1 MANVENG
8 ALQSAIN
15 NAAVGET
22 LVLTSDITLTNR
34 VTVSNVVTIDLNGFS
49 IIGNVDDG
57 YGTIYV
63 GTKGVLTIKDSSNK
77 QTGNITNTIGNVIGN
92 YGIVNI
98 YSGTFTGNYALYNF
112 YYNDSVYGTS
122 VIYGGIFKAAGGDN
136 PAVAN
141 CGDLTV
147 NGGTIEL
154 LDTTNVLN
162 ITGGTVKSLYVGV
175 ADYNP
180 EKQSTS
186 INGGNITDLT
196 VADDSGNKVVISG
209 GTFGCEINSQYLAD
223 GFELTYDENTGS
235 YNAAADSNVAS
246 GGLKVIATSSS
257 RIRDLIIRD
266 NQLIFIRDLGRIAF
280 DSKGKRV
287 FYNQIVE
294 LETEA
299 DRLALVNPISGYYF
313 VIGSAC
319 LYFYKNGWTQI
330 TERPQEV
337 LFVGVELPEL
347 GQEGRLYIDTDD
359 REISVWDEETDKYIT
374 VSNYTTEVTDQDII
388 GLFDEDSNEP
398 ESVV

>member
-1 MANVENG
+1 MVNVENG
-8 ALQSAIN
+8 ALQSAID

-22 LVLTSDITLTNR
+22 VVLTSDVVLTSR
-34 VTVSNVVTIDLNGFS
+34 ITVSNVVTIDLNGC
-49 IIGNVDDG
+49 IITGNIDDG
-57 YGTIYV
+57 YGAIYI
-63 GTKGVLTIKDSSNK
+63 GTKGILTIKDSS
-77 QTGNITNTIGNVIGN
+77 TGKTGGIVNTVGNAIGS

-98 YSGTFTGNYALYNF
+98 YGGTFTGKYALYNF
-112 YYNDSVYGTS
+112 YYNGSVYGTS
-122 VIYGGIFKAAGGDN
+122 VIYGGIFKSVDGTL

-186 INGGNITDLT
+186 VSGGNIVNLT
-196 VADDSGNKVVISG
+196 VVSESDNKVVVSG
-209 GTFGCEINSQYLAD
+209 GTFGCEVDSKYLAD
-223 GFELTYDENTGS
+223 GFELTYNESTGG
-235 YNAAADSNVAS
+235 YGVATNGTS

-266 NQLIFIRDLGRIAF
+266 NQLIFIRDKGRIAF
-280 DSKGKRV
+280 DSQGKRT

-294 LETEA
+294 VETEA
-299 DRLALVNPISGYYF
+299 ERLALVNPLQGYYF

-319 LYFYKNGWTQI
+319 LWFYKDGWTQI
-330 TERPQEV
+330 TEKPEEV

-347 GQEGRLYIDTDD
+347 GQENKLYIDTDD
-359 REISVWDEETDKYIT
+359 REISVWDEDTGEYIT
-374 VSNYTTEVTDQDII
+374 VANYTQEASKEDIDK
-388 GLFDEDSNEP
+388 LFD
-398 ESVV
+398 

>member
-1 MANVENG
+1 MVNVVNG
-8 ALQSAIN
+8 ALQSAIDK
-15 NAAVGET
+15 AAVGET
-22 LVLTSDITLTNR
+22 VVLTEDIVLTNR
-34 VTVSNVVTIDLNGFS
+34 VNVSNVVTIDLNGYAIDGS
-49 IIGNVDDG
+49 IDDG
-57 YGTIYV
+57 YGAIYV
-63 GTKGVLTIKDSSNK
+63 GTKGILTIKDSSSGK
-77 QTGNITNTIGNVIGN
+77 TGGIINTLGNAIGN

-98 YSGTFTGNYALYNF
+98 YGGTFTGNYALYNF

-122 VIYGGIFKAAGGDN
+122 VIYDGTFKSADGTS

-162 ITGGTVKSLYVGV
+162 VTGGTVESLYVGV

-186 INGGNITDLT
+186 VSGGNIVNLS
-196 VADDSGNKVVISG
+196 VASESDNKVVVSG
-209 GTFGCEINSQYLAD
+209 GTFGCEVDSQYLAD
-223 GFELTYDENTGS
+223 GFSLSYDESTGS
-235 YNAAADSNVAS
+235 YGAVADSGSAS
-246 GGLKVIATSSS
+246 GLKVIATSSS

-299 DRLALVNPISGYYF
+299 ERLALVNPIGGYYF

-319 LYFYKNGWTQI
+319 LYFYKDGWTQI

-337 LFVGVELPEL
+337 LFIGVELPEL
-347 GQEGRLYIDTDD
+347 GQEGKLYIDTDD
-359 REISVWDEETDKYIT
+359 REISVWDEETDTYIT
-374 VSNYTTEVTDQDII
+374 VSNYTEEVSEADIED
-388 GLFDEDSNEP
+388 LFD
-398 ESVV
+398 

>member
-8 ALQSAIN
+8 TLQKAIDI
-15 NAAVGET
+15 AAVGESVVLT
-22 LVLTSDITLTNR
+22 NDIVLTSRIS
-34 VTVSNVVTIDLNGFS
+34 VSNVVTIVLNGYAVTSNF
-49 IIGNVDDG
+49 DDG
-57 YGTIYV
+57 YGAIYV
-63 GTKGVLTIKDSSNK
+63 GTKGILTIKDSSSGK
-77 QTGNITNTIGNVIGN
+77 TGRIINTVGNAIGN

-98 YSGTFTGNYALYNF
+98 YGGAFTGNYALYNF

-122 VIYGGIFKAAGGDN
+122 VIYGGAFKSADGTS

-162 ITGGTVKSLYVGV
+162 ITGGTVESLYVGV

-186 INGGNITDLT
+186 VSGGNIGDLT
-196 VADDSGNKVVISG
+196 VADDSENQIVVSG
-209 GTFGCEINSQYLAD
+209 GTFGCEVDSQYLAD
-223 GFELTYDENTGS
+223 DFKLTYNESTGS
-235 YNAAADSNVAS
+235 YDAVADSNVKS
-246 GGLKVIATSSS
+246 SGLKVIATSSS
-257 RIRDLIIRD
+257 RIRDLIIGD

-280 DSKGKRV
+280 DSKGQRV

-299 DRLALVNPISGYYF
+299 DRLALVNPIGGYYF
-313 VIGSAC
+313 VIGAAC
-319 LYFYKNGWTQI
+319 LWFYKDGWTQI

-337 LFVGVELPEL
+337 LFIGVELPEL
-347 GQEGRLYIDTDD
+347 GQEGKLYVDKDD
-359 REISVWDEETDKYIT
+359 REISVWDDETNTYVAVANYSGSISVEEIKK
-374 VSNYTTEVTDQDII
+374 
-388 GLFDEDSNEP
+388 LF
-398 ESVV
+398 